1 MEYFSDDYGFESDD
15 IDLVT
20 EELEK
25 ALGMRAEHRFN
36 DSFGGDI
43 SSFGKRGTLGGRL
56 NLYHNHSG
64 DISGSYIH
72 QEGFP
77 ELGLILSIEQEGHYV
92 DYEPKLRRM
101 DKAKPILLRRE
112 KYDTVSEK
120 DEILF
125 DLATEHPRSKS

>member
-1 MEYFSDDYGFESDD
+1 LG
-15 IDLVT
+15 LVT

-25 ALGMRAEHRFN
+25 ALSMKAERRFN

-43 SSFGKRGTLGGRL
+43 SSFGKGEAPGGRL
-56 NLYHNHSG
+56 ILYHNHSG

-72 QEGFP
+72 QKNFL
-77 ELGLILSIEQEGHYV
+77 ELGLILSIEQEGDYV

-101 DKAKPILLRRE
+101 DNVKPIPLRRE
-112 KYDTVSEK
+112 KYDTASEK

-125 DLATEHPRSKS
+125 DLAAERPKSKS